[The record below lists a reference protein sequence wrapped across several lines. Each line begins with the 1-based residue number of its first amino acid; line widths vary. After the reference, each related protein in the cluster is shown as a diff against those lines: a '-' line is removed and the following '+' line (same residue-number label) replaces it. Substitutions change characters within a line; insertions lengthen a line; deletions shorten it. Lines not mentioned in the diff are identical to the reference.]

1 MAGILT
7 PLQLTAAAGLL
18 ANTGI
23 KPFPPALMSAIVTF
37 NATTVITNF
46 LAAVNF
52 YKAQSF
58 ATQST
63 LESLLSIG
71 STVCPALG
79 NSIPTSPV
87 GTYPYLRTEYLTTP
101 FNATD
106 GSTLDPSGFSNL
118 IEQTCAAYLG
128 DGDAGKFT
136 LGFMAVQGYINTTN
150 QFINSSVNA
159 QTYLGP
165 TFTNMDALTTNSISN
180 LNPEFENF
188 ATDLANQGNLTNLN
202 DIKLYGTPAGLLRQ
216 IAAEGNMVGGV
227 FSPVQTPLLAA
238 GLTAKEVQ
246 TLLAG
251 PTTVS
256 DNEYLRLQRLAY
268 QGMTNVTGTEL
279 QQVLSILEVTTPGIN
294 VMTDLLDQ
302 TKIFP
307 NSYTTLLTPTPEG
320 PVPVYGT
327 DGSVN
332 MNLADNISAYL
343 ASPNGCEDLGKVIPP
358 AQAVSNKAV
367 QVALEQTSNIT
378 NTTMP
383 ALANTINTVSRN
395 PWNINIPYLAN
406 DVVADAPSV
415 PAVGNLAQ
423 LTPDTVFYR
432 AQQDVPAAGSDEA
445 PTGININNTDY
456 WLPTTLGC
464 GLSTMA
470 DLPLIQAQTTP
481 IDPSV
486 AAYFSSTLATG
497 TGSDGNITTCD
508 VIGLAVD
515 HDDFATRLTTATT
528 AINAL
533 QTAGSLAT
541 LNTAYTT
548 MLVAGNDAAVLT
560 QITNANNAISALSA
574 SPYVTTL
581 NTAWTYMANLMN
593 LSAKYTT
600 EGAIDYFT
608 FPAGDKISTMSFVQN
623 LPQYGNQTDLCGPA
637 AFLNSVADTTTLTG
651 QAIVGAL
658 REGKN
663 NQCLG
668 EARLNVNT
676 TPDPRRAVTPVPAVT
691 PVY

>member
-18 ANTGI
+18 ANTGL

-46 LAAVNF
+46 IAAVNF

-71 STVCPALG
+71 STDCPALG
-79 NSIPTSPV
+79 NSIPTSPI

-128 DGDAGKFT
+128 NGDVGRFAQ
-136 LGFMAVQGYINTTN
+136 GFMAVQGYINTIN
-150 QFINSSVNA
+150 QFINSAVNA

-165 TFTNMDALTTNSISN
+165 TFTNMDALTTNNISDV
-180 LNPEFENF
+180 NPDFGNF

-227 FSPVQTPLLAA
+227 FAPVQTPLLAA
-238 GLTAKEVQ
+238 GLSVKEIQ

-251 PTTVS
+251 PSTVS
-256 DNEYLRLQRLAY
+256 DNEYLRLQKLAY
-268 QGMTNVTGTEL
+268 QGMANVTGTDL
-279 QQVLSILEVTTPGIN
+279 QQVLSILEITTPNISS
-294 VMTDLLDQ
+294 MTDLLDQ

-307 NSYTTLLTPTPEG
+307 NSYTTLLTPTPNG

-327 DGSVN
+327 NGSVN
-332 MNLADNISAYL
+332 MNLADNVSAYL

-358 AQAVSNKAV
+358 AQAVANKAV
-367 QVALEQTSNIT
+367 QVAFEQITNIT
-378 NTTMP
+378 NSTIP
-383 ALANTINTVSRN
+383 AFADTIDTVTRN
-395 PWNINIPYLAN
+395 PWNSNTSYLAN
-406 DVVADAPSV
+406 AVVADAPAV
-415 PAVGNLAQ
+415 PTVGNLAQ
-423 LTPDTVFYR
+423 LSPSTVFYR
-432 AQQDVPAAGSDEA
+432 AQQDVPAGVS
-445 PTGININNTDY
+445 INTTDY

-481 IDPSV
+481 IDSSV
-486 AAYFSSTLATG
+486 TAYFSNTMATG
-497 TGSDGNITTCD
+497 TGPDGTITTCD
-508 VIGLAVD
+508 VIGLAID
-515 HDDFATRLTTATT
+515 HDNFDTRLTTVADVIDGLGTGLDDLSQIYT
-528 AINAL
+528 L
-533 QTAGSLAT
+533 MLGSA
-541 LNTAYTT
+541 
-548 MLVAGNDAAVLT
+548 NDAAM
-560 QITNANNAISALSA
+560 IAYISSANAEIESIRSVHPDQVAAM
-574 SPYVTTL
+574 
-581 NTAWTYMANLMN
+581 NTDWVYMANLMN

-600 EGAIDYFT
+600 EATIDYFT
-608 FPAGDKISTMSFVQN
+608 LPAGDKISTMSFVQN
-623 LPQYGNQTDLCGPA
+623 LPQYGNQTDACGPA
-637 AFLNSVADTTTLTG
+637 AFLNSLANTDTLTG
-651 QAIVGAL
+651 QAIVGAM

-663 NQCLG
+663 NQSLG

-676 TPDPRRAVTPVPAVT
+676 TPGATLAVTPVPAVI